1 MSIALL
7 PFEGICLWCICGG
20 SPIGVRF
27 SEKRQGLG
35 FSWCGLKPSYANAF
49 GVGNQLA

>member
-7 PFEGICLWCICGG
+7 PFEGICLWCISGG

-27 SEKRQGLG
+27 SEKKAG
-35 FSWCGLKPSYANAF
+35 F
-49 GVGNQLA
+49 GVQLVRIEA